1 MAMKWYKPED
11 REPAF
16 GHKYLLIDA
25 KGYWQPGYLK
35 EIKTT
40 EVGVEFVWRDEG
52 SEEIMSDITHYLTL
66 EPPKNNQQ

>member
-16 GHKYLLIDA
+16 DLKYPLWNGTGIWIQGHLE
-25 KGYWQPGYLK
+25 

-40 EVGVEFVWRDEG
+40 AAGTDYVWTDSGLNPIEGV
-52 SEEIMSDITHYLTL
+52 THYLVV
-66 EPPKNNQQ
+66 EPPKNNQ